1 MTERNPIDGLR
12 AAAQRRLVDN
22 TRTLARFF
30 DRRPDSPLT
39 LEQRAGRVWDLS
51 AKTAFAERV
60 MDEEINRSFA
70 ESAAAGMGRPHNNDF
85 DALRHA
91 RASKRIA
98 EVAGPAFATA
108 AGVGHEVDNF
118 VGSLRKHKRATGDYG
133 GPYSHREK
141 SPTPGQTLDE
151 IRMDL
156 RNNLEGV
163 SAAVRGGEID
173 PGRLQT
179 RVRETPT
186 GPLYRFPPAG
196 LEGLPRR

>member
-1 MTERNPIDGLR
+1 MGERNPMDDLR
-12 AAAQRRLVDN
+12 AVVRRKLVDN
-22 TRTLARFF
+22 TRTLAQFF

-39 LEQRAGRVWDLS
+39 LEQRAGRAWDLG
-51 AKTAFAERV
+51 AKRAFAEQV
-60 MDEEINRSFA
+60 ADEETNRSFL

-98 EVAGPAFATA
+98 EVAGPAYATA
-108 AGVGHEVDNF
+108 AGVWHEVGDF
-118 VGSLRKHKRATGDYG
+118 VGSLREHKRAAEDYG

-163 SAAVRGGEID
+163 RAAVRGDEID
-173 PGRLQT
+173 PRRLQT

>member
-1 MTERNPIDGLR
+1 MGERNPMDSVR
-12 AAAQRRLVDN
+12 SAVRRKLVDN
-22 TRTLARFF
+22 TRTLAQFF

-39 LEQRAGRVWDLS
+39 LEQRAGRVWDLG

-70 ESAAAGMGRPHNNDF
+70 DSAAAGMGRPHNNDF

-108 AGVGHEVDNF
+108 AGVRHEVDNLID
-118 VGSLRKHKRATGDYG
+118 SLRQHKRATGAYG

-173 PGRLQT
+173 PSRLQT
-179 RVRETPT
+179 RVREAPT
-186 GPLYRFPPAG
+186 GPLYRHPPAWV
-196 LEGLPRR
+196 EGLPRR